1 MTDKIQS
8 EFWIKGLVQGVGF
21 RYFIAQKAEA
31 YGLTGWTRNNPD
43 GTVTAV
49 VEGAADSVD
58 KLQTALNRGLSRSHV
73 EIVKRKD
80 SNYEGK
86 FKGFDIRFY

>member
-1 MTDKIQS
+1 MADKIQS
-8 EFWIKGLVQGVGF
+8 EFLIKGLVQGVGF
-21 RYFIAQKAEA
+21 RYFLSQKAET

-49 VEGAADSVD
+49 VEGAADDVD
-58 KLQTALNRGLSRSHV
+58 KLQTALNRGPSRSGV
-73 EIVKRKD
+73 EKVIRKN

-86 FKGFDIRFY
+86 FKNFDIRFH